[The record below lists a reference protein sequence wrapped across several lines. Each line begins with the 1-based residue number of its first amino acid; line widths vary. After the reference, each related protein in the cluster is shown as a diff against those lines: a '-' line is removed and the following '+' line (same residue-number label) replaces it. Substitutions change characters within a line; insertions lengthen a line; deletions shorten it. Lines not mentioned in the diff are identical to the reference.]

1 MGKGLAKSTKKQIL
15 NIAVLVVLVAVTLI
29 ILFTSNRELNFRSIA
44 DFLRRSNIW
53 LLIAAFACMLGYI
66 LFEAVSL
73 HLINRTL
80 GHKSKFRSSVV
91 YSTADV
97 YYSAITPSSSGGQPA
112 SAFYMVRDGIPT
124 GTATFSLVFN
134 LIAYTGAIILL
145 GCTAFVLQPHMFGKF
160 ATFAKVLIILGIVA
174 QLLLLGFFI
183 ACMLWHSAVRKC
195 GNGLITLLCKMH
207 IIRKEEKWRGRLNG
221 VIEKYAGSLAALK
234 SHRALFVI
242 VLLLNVLQ
250 RAVQMLIPCLVCTA
264 VTREVPFW
272 EIFAMQAFVTLGYNS
287 VPLPGG
293 VGAFEYLYLQIYSLR
308 FETSFILA
316 AMMVTRVI
324 SYYISMALSGVITL
338 VYHGVHIRRKSD
350 PPDDGQALH
359 AGGEPDAQAVVSD
372 TVAEADELR
381 QPDAQDKE
389 ESLQTAEPLAKDSP
403 PAAETD
409 GEPNGEDPSDA

>member
-44 DFLRRSNIW
+44 DFLRRSNVW

-73 HLINRTL
+73 HIINRTL
-80 GHKSKFRSSVV
+80 GHKGKFRSSVV

-145 GCTAFVLQPHMFGKF
+145 GCTAFVLQPHMFGRF

-195 GNGLITLLCKMH
+195 GNGLITLLCKMR
-207 IIRKEEKWRGRLNG
+207 IIRKEEKWRDRLNG
-221 VIEKYAGSLAALK
+221 VIEKYAGSLTAIK
-234 SHRALFVI
+234 SHRALFVV
-242 VLLLNVLQ
+242 VLVLNILQ

-308 FETSFILA
+308 FENSFILA

-324 SYYISMALSGVITL
+324 SYYVSMALSGVITL

-350 PPDDGQALH
+350 PPDDGQAQN
-359 AGGEPDAQAVVSD
+359 ANGEPNAQAAVSD
-372 TVAEADELR
+372 AAAE
-381 QPDAQDKE
+381 PDDALPTTEPGAED
-389 ESLQTAEPLAKDSP
+389 LPQTTEPLAKDFST
-403 PAAETD
+403 AAETD
-409 GEPNGEDPSDA
+409 GGPNGENAQNA